1 MDEKIL
7 AYRSELQKRSE
18 NTPFWTKTILT
29 VEEAAAYTGIGRAKI
44 RQIISQGNCPFT
56 VNNGTQICVIREAFI
71 DYLDKQ
77 FRIILWFTMT
87 TAPMEAKKAAIL
99 MSIRRKL
106 RLEREKCQ
114 CSVL

>member
-18 NTPFWTKTILT
+18 NTQFWTKTILT

-56 VNNGTQICVIREAFI
+56 VNNGTQICVI
-71 DYLDKQ
+71 LNN
-77 FRIILWFTMT
+77 
-87 TAPMEAKKAAIL
+87 
-99 MSIRRKL
+99 
-106 RLEREKCQ
+106 
-114 CSVL
+114 SVSLINPSFC

>member
-1 MDEKIL
+1 MNTLSGCIQYDGGRMDEN
-7 AYRSELQKRSE
+7 RSELQKRSE
-18 NTPFWTKTILT
+18 NTQFWTKTILT

-77 FRIILWFTMT
+77 FRI
-87 TAPMEAKKAAIL
+87 
-99 MSIRRKL
+99 
-106 RLEREKCQ
+106 
-114 CSVL
+114 

>member
-1 MDEKIL
+1 MNTLSRCIQYDGGRMDERIL

-18 NTPFWTKTILT
+18 NTQFWTKTILT

-77 FRIILWFTMT
+77 FRI
-87 TAPMEAKKAAIL
+87 
-99 MSIRRKL
+99 
-106 RLEREKCQ
+106 
-114 CSVL
+114 